1 MASLSA
7 LWMVTPFVLILGSH
21 PVPAVARH
29 PDAATELVRHAYHNK
44 RFDGSISSLLDDEGF
59 SFRRTLQN
67 ATEEEG
73 GDGPLARC
81 LEESALFKY
90 SNPVIET
97 LFEGQEESILETAIM
112 TNGDVVGISLVVLP
126 YTLGKLG
133 ETCRDEG
140 GLWAVTGS
148 RELLCSVES
157 VWPEE
162 LDPALANATV
172 LADSVNVNF
181 LGICYDADAC
191 NGLGRLDL
199 LAASLD
205 ASAGWNCTP
214 DPGVDQTLP
223 LDGFGVDQTKPP
235 DGFGVSSGSRWLS
248 SSMGI
253 LAAACLAMIA
263 AV

>member
-1 MASLSA
+1 MS
-7 LWMVTPFVLILGSH
+7 
-21 PVPAVARH
+21 
-29 PDAATELVRHAYHNK
+29 
-44 RFDGSISSLLDDEGF
+44 
-59 SFRRTLQN
+59 
-67 ATEEEG
+67 
-73 GDGPLARC
+73 RC
-81 LEESALFKY
+81 LEDSALFKD

-97 LFEGQEESILETAIM
+97 LFEGQKDSILETTM
-112 TNGDVVGISLVVLP
+112 TMSGDVVGISLVMLP
-126 YTLGKLG
+126 YTLGELG

-157 VWPEE
+157 VRPEE
-162 LDPALANATV
+162 LGLTDPALANATV
-172 LADSVNVNF
+172 LTDSVNVNF

-214 DPGVDQTLP
+214 DLDVDQTLP
-223 LDGFGVDQTKPP
+223 PDGFDADQTLPP
-235 DGFGVSSGSRWLS
+235 DGFGASSGSRWLS
-248 SSMGI
+248 SSLGI

-263 AV
+263 AIMLALHTSMSNLSTSC